1 MKSEVSESGESSSQV
16 KTRQRSLKLKG
27 AEVELLVD
35 EVVAHYYVL
44 FGSCSNKTT
53 TARKQ
58 EIWREIQ
65 QKINALGV
73 TQRSIKILKKR
84 WTHTKRRTREKLA
97 KNRAAASTTG
107 WGPSAQEPLTPM
119 EEMIASILLPEQ
131 VEGLSGQ
138 IGTCRDPE
146 KTQQSSG
153 STNVLE
159 GGWSAG
165 AHSPNSP
172 AEEGEMDER
181 EETPSTA
188 GVYAD
193 QPVEED
199 KVSIHVEP
207 ITPSPHAGTPQR
219 PREQAVTPADYDS
232 VILEQQRQNH
242 SMLQHSLQRLNQHM
256 SNQNITQHRICQ
268 TLERWQENSTEHNRQ
283 MLMSMA
289 AINNTLRGALDV
301 FNRLAWQL
309 AERSSETPGES
320 GSSTPGTSQTTTPSM
335 TPPQPLRRGLRIH
348 VGGISR
354 QMDPSPPE
362 GKRGRRQ

>member
-1 MKSEVSESGESSSQV
+1 MKSEVSESDESSQV

-27 AEVELLVD
+27 AEVALLVD

-84 WTHTKRRTREKLA
+84 WTHTKRRTKEKLA
-97 KNRAAASTTG
+97 KNRAAAAASGRVPST
-107 WGPSAQEPLTPM
+107 QEPLTPM

-131 VEGLSGQ
+131 VEALPGQ
-138 IGTCRDPE
+138 IDTCRDPE
-146 KTQQSSG
+146 KTQKPSG
-153 STNVLE
+153 SANVLE
-159 GGWSAG
+159 GAWSAG
-165 AHSPNSP
+165 PQSPNSP
-172 AEEGEMDER
+172 AEEGEMDEP
-181 EETPSTA
+181 EETPSSA
-188 GVYAD
+188 GAHDD
-193 QPVEED
+193 QPVEKD

-207 ITPSPHAGTPQR
+207 TTPSPHAGTPQR
-219 PREQAVTPADYDS
+219 PREQAVTPTDYDS

-242 SMLQHSLQRLNQHM
+242 NILQHSLQRLNQHI

-289 AINNTLRGALDV
+289 AINDTLRGALDV

-309 AERSSETPGES
+309 AERSSETPSES
-320 GSSTPGTSQTTTPSM
+320 GSSTPGTPQTTTTSM
-335 TPPQPLRRGLRIH
+335 TPPQLLKRGLCIR
-348 VGGISR
+348 VGGLSK
-354 QMDPSPPE
+354 QTDPLPPE